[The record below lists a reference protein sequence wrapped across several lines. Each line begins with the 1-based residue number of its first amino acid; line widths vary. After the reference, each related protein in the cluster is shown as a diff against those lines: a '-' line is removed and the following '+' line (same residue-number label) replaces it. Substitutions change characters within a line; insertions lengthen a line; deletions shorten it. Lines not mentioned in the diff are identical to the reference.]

1 MKCKYIELFIY
12 FFLLLMVPYSPI
24 GSIYDNFC
32 VTFGHAIGRWD
43 EADKDECSFGFYGVN
58 GHGLQIECFHS
69 TIGKEKSIEEFN
81 DMTKISNQ

>member
-1 MKCKYIELFIY
+1 
-12 FFLLLMVPYSPI
+12 MVPYSPI